1 MTTFDDQFEK
11 HYNYIIKEKGEM
23 WENIYPMNDWTL
35 EDHKHLW
42 KLVSS
47 KILIF
52 DIEVGG
58 FVFTDRYIIQ
68 EEEEED
74 KTCHTCKKE
83 YEVEDGRGGYEGHKC
98 VECFEEEEEEDCE
111 CGNNK
116 EKGLVNSQM
125 RCEDCDID
133 GMNYN
138 GGLTDEEEEETYE
151 EFIKRTEIY

>member
-23 WENIYPMNDWTL
+23 WDNIYPMNDWTL

-58 FVFTDRYIIQ
+58 FVFTDRYI
-68 EEEEED
+68 EEEED

-98 VECFEEEEEEDCE
+98 LECFE
-111 CGNNK
+111 
-116 EKGLVNSQM
+116 
-125 RCEDCDID
+125 
-133 GMNYN
+133 
-138 GGLTDEEEEETYE
+138 EEEEETYE